1 MKALARVLCWVMVGV
16 CVLVCIA
23 GWASDLVILIYG
35 IKHDWGFWKLLGW
48 LILGSVGAVI
58 IQFTGAM
65 LAALFAGWASDLK
78 PSLPPPPASEV
89 EHKPTPAGPSELERF
104 AEERFAALRR
114 GGDK

>member
-16 CVLVCIA
+16 CVLICIA
-23 GWASDLVILIYG
+23 GWASDLVILVYG

-65 LAALFAGWASDLK
+65 LAAVFVEAAKSLK
-78 PSLPPPPASEV
+78 PSSPPVPPPAPPQPE
-89 EHKPTPAGPSELERF
+89 PAPSSELERF
-104 AEERFAALRR
+104 IEDRMASLRGEGER
-114 GGDK
+114 